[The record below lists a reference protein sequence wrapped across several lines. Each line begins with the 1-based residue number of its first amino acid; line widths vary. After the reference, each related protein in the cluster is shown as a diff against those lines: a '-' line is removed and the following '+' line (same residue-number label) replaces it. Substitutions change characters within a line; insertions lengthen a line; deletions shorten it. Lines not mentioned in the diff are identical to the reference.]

1 MKNMKIKIILLSLV
15 LWSCSIQA
23 QNMISMASI
32 HPAADTTNAGKKEL
46 AIRYPSLRQFN
57 VAVNTFGY
65 SDFTSKLDGTN
76 FASGKIKTDRIS
88 SFYNTPA
95 LQWKNNSLSAT
106 INYTYTSSE
115 LKDITNELPDEQLMA
130 LTSNKSTID
139 VALNYSRSDS
149 IFNHPIIYSLV
160 VRGIS
165 DNLNSIRRFNFNGSF
180 SLPLKRT
187 ANTSFSVGLLVLID
201 PSSPV
206 PVEPIINYY
215 HKFVSSGLE
224 LIVDIPTGINL
235 KKQIA
240 KNAWVMIGS
249 NQSSYSI
256 FYDKNNA
263 YLDGKISYNT
273 IELKSGPAFE
283 YLFAKNIMLSV
294 GGGVNSFFSSRI
306 FKDGE
311 NYSDASI
318 IGDNKTVPY
327 VNFNLSLLS
336 F

>member
-1 MKNMKIKIILLSLV
+1 MRIKIILLSLV

-23 QNMISMASI
+23 QNMFSTASI
-32 HPAADTTNAGKKEL
+32 HPVTDTTSAGKKEL
-46 AIRYPSLRQFN
+46 AIRYLSLRQFN
-57 VAVNTFGY
+57 VGATSSGY
-65 SDFTSKLDGTN
+65 SDFTSKLDDKN
-76 FASGKIKTDRIS
+76 FASGKIKTERIS

-95 LQWKNNSLSAT
+95 LRWKSNSLSAT
-106 INYTYTSSE
+106 INYTYTSTE
-115 LKDITNELPDEQLMA
+115 LKDITNELPDEQIMP

-139 VALNYSRSDS
+139 LALNYSRSDS

-180 SLPLKRT
+180 SLPLRRT

-215 HKFVSSGLE
+215 HKFATSGLE

-256 FYDKNNA
+256 FYDRNNS

-283 YLFAKNIMLSV
+283 YLFAKNLMLSV
-294 GGGVNSFFSSRI
+294 GGGINSYFSSKI

-311 NYSDASI
+311 NYNSASI
-318 IGDNKTVPY
+318 VGDNKTTPY
-327 VNFNLSLLS
+327 VNVNLSLLS

>member
-1 MKNMKIKIILLSLV
+1 
-15 LWSCSIQA
+15 
-23 QNMISMASI
+23 MISSASI
-32 HPAADTTNAGKKEL
+32 HPTADTTTAGKKEF

-57 VAVNTFGY
+57 VAVNSYGY
-65 SDFTSKLDGTN
+65 SDFTSKLEDKN
-76 FASGKIKTDRIS
+76 FTSGKIKTDRIS
-88 SFYNTPA
+88 AFYNTPS
-95 LQWKNNSLSAT
+95 LKWKSNSLSAT
-106 INYTYTSSE
+106 INYTYTSTE
-115 LKDITNELPDEQLMA
+115 LKDVINGLPDQQLMV

-139 VALNYSRSDS
+139 VAVNYSRSDS
-149 IFNHPIIYSLV
+149 IFSHPVIYSLV
-160 VRGIS
+160 ARGIS

-187 ANTSFSVGLLVLID
+187 ATTFFSVGLLVLID
-201 PSSPV
+201 PSSPI

-235 KKQIA
+235 KKQVA

-256 FYDKNNA
+256 FYDKNNN

-283 YLFAKNIMLSV
+283 YLFAKNIMLSI
-294 GGGVNSFFSSRI
+294 GGGLNSFFSSRI
-306 FKDGE
+306 FNEGE
-311 NYSDASI
+311 KYNNASI
-318 IGDNKTVPY
+318 IADNKTVPY